1 MPDSHQITFDLALPP
16 RRYIRRQRSN
26 DDQVYAAVCRL
37 RRGGHE
43 VYRVSD
49 AQHAV
54 DGALLTTA
62 ELIRKAKGA

>member
-1 MPDSHQITFDLALPP
+1 MSGNQIAFDLALPP
-16 RRYIRRQRSN
+16 RRYIRRQRAA

-43 VYRVSD
+43 VHRVSD
-49 AQHAV
+49 AQHCV

-62 ELIRKAKGA
+62 ELIRKAQGA

>member
-1 MPDSHQITFDLALPP
+1 MSDSQIAFDLALPP
-16 RRYIRRQRSN
+16 RRYIRRQRGG

-37 RRGGHE
+37 RQDGHE

-49 AQHAV
+49 AQHIV

-62 ELIRKAKGA
+62 ELIRKSKGA